1 MWLRSEKQEYSYMA
15 VWAVVAVVA
24 TLVMCWAG
32 MRLAEAAA
40 AATVRPQMSRGE
52 AVMLMA
58 EKQAEAEAERLE
70 KLKAYEQE
78 DFDFMHG
85 VVYEPVDG
93 EDGK

>member
-1 MWLRSEKQEYSYMA
+1 
-15 VWAVVAVVA
+15 
-24 TLVMCWAG
+24 
-32 MRLAEAAA
+32 
-40 AATVRPQMSRGE
+40 
-52 AVMLMA
+52 MLMA
-58 EKQAEAEAERLE
+58 EKQAEAEAERIE

>member
-24 TLVMCWAG
+24 ALVMCWAG
-32 MRLAEAAA
+32 MRLGEAAA
-40 AATVRPQMSRGE
+40 ATTVRSQMGRGE

-58 EKQAEAEAERLE
+58 EKQAEAEAERIE

-78 DFDFMHG
+78 DFDFMRG
-85 VVYEPVDG
+85 VMYEPVDG

>member
-1 MWLRSEKQEYSYMA
+1 MWLKSEKQEYSYMA
-15 VWAVVAVVA
+15 VWAVGAVVA

-40 AATVRPQMSRGE
+40 AATVRPQMGRGE

-70 KLKAYEQE
+70 KLKVYEQE